1 MEGKIIMKTTSRVYG
16 KNTSTITSRKPNI
29 SLSQAV
35 KDQLTELKL
44 IPDETYENVIK
55 RIIKDRKEV
64 TDHDSKNN

>member
-1 MEGKIIMKTTSRVYG
+1 MKTTSRVYG